1 MPDCRRAR
9 QSSIVIRKIGGVLAY
24 FKGQKNAS
32 YDFPALTIMNL
43 STASSGRRAR
53 ISIGIIAWNEERAIG
68 PMLQSLFG
76 QTLFAELAR
85 RRQRCEIVCIANG
98 CTDST
103 AALAREIFSAQAESH
118 PHAESFT
125 ARVAEIRERGKIN
138 AWNLFVHSLS
148 AGEADYL
155 CLMDADIVIRHPETL
170 WNMVLTL
177 ENRAEANVSVD
188 CPRKDIEFKP
198 AKRWRDRISLAM
210 TELTR
215 SSRAQMCGQLYCIRA
230 AVARNIYLPRHL
242 TACDDG
248 FIKALVCTDFL
259 AHPPWPMR
267 IQTAKGAEHTFEAY
281 TSSRSVIRNQKRQI
295 IGQTIVHLL
304 VDRYL
309 PGLPPL
315 QRSKLA
321 DTLKRLEQE
330 DPDWL
335 KRLIRQHV
343 QGARFFWQLYPGL
356 LTHRFKRLSELG
368 FGQAMVRLPAVLAGW
383 VFTVC
388 GGVAAFKALRDG
400 RTGYWPRADRSRFRL
415 SLEGEVP
422 LAPLKHSER

>member
-1 MPDCRRAR
+1 
-9 QSSIVIRKIGGVLAY
+9 
-24 FKGQKNAS
+24 
-32 YDFPALTIMNL
+32 
-43 STASSGRRAR
+43 
-53 ISIGIIAWNEERAIG
+53 
-68 PMLQSLFG
+68 
-76 QTLFAELAR
+76 
-85 RRQRCEIVCIANG
+85 
-98 CTDST
+98 
-103 AALAREIFSAQAESH
+103 
-118 PHAESFT
+118 
-125 ARVAEIRERGKIN
+125 
-138 AWNLFVHSLS
+138 
-148 AGEADYL
+148 
-155 CLMDADIVIRHPETL
+155 
-170 WNMVLTL
+170 
-177 ENRAEANVSVD
+177 
-188 CPRKDIEFKP
+188 
-198 AKRWRDRISLAM
+198 
-210 TELTR
+210 
-215 SSRAQMCGQLYCIRA
+215 
-230 AVARNIYLPRHL
+230 
-242 TACDDG
+242 
-248 FIKALVCTDFL
+248 
-259 AHPPWPMR
+259 
-267 IQTAKGAEHTFEAY
+267 EHTFEAY

-400 RTGYWPRADRSRFRL
+400 QTGYWPRADRSRFRL